1 MELNLIP
8 ISPNEDKTKAIYASQ
23 DCQDLLQMWDEFYP
37 VIGYHYPWVG
47 YFVIENDRVLG
58 TCGFNGKPVDNRVE
72 LSYWTFSE
80 NEGKG
85 VASRACA
92 ALIAIAK
99 QENPEIILTAKTAP
113 EKTASTTI
121 LERNGFQFSKIVQ
134 DHEIGD
140 AWEWVRKDA

>member
-1 MELNLIP
+1 MELNLVP

-37 VIGYHYPWVG
+37 VIGYNYPWIG

-58 TCGFNGKPVDNRVE
+58 TCGFTGKPVDNRVE

-85 VASRACA
+85 VASQACA

-113 EKTASTTI
+113 EKNASTTI

-134 DHEIGD
+134 DDEIGD